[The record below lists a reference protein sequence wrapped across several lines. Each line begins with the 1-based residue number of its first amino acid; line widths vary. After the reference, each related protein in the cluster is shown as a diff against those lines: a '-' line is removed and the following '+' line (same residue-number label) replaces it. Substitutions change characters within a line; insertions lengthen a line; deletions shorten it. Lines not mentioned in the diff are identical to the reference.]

1 VKSLQ
6 AEIQLQQR
14 AIIPSINL
22 RQAAHLRFQLTSK
35 FLFSISLSLEEAVV
49 VTILVVEAGLVD
61 LETAPLVKIQV
72 AVVRLKLHYF

>member
-35 FLFSISLSLEEAVV
+35 FLFSISLSLAVLGVGQNMVVAVEQVAIEIALLVRQQAVV
-49 VTILVVEAGLVD
+49 V
-61 LETAPLVKIQV
+61 
-72 AVVRLKLHYF
+72 H